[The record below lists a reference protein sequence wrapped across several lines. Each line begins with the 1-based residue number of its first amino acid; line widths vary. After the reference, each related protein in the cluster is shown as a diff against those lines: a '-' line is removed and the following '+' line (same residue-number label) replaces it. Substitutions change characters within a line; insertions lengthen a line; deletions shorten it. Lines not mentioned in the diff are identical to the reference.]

1 MLNSTS
7 IVDGRDDGGVMGEMK
22 GEMEMTRSLYLK
34 ELESSDGRDGHKFN
48 NARLFFNNGRLFN
61 DNEALLAL
69 VFLL

>member
-1 MLNSTS
+1 
-7 IVDGRDDGGVMGEMK
+7 MGEMT

-34 ELESSDGRDGHKFN
+34 GLTPSDGRDGHKFN

>member
-1 MLNSTS
+1 MSR
-7 IVDGRDDGGVMGEMK
+7 VDGRDDGGVMGEMT

-34 ELESSDGRDGHKFN
+34 GLTPSDGRDGHKFN

>member
-1 MLNSTS
+1 
-7 IVDGRDDGGVMGEMK
+7 MGEMK
-22 GEMEMTRSLYLK
+22 GEMEMARSLYLK